1 MQVRYDTTADLLYL
15 RLDDTRQEV
24 VNRRVDEDIVLDI
37 GKGGKIV
44 GIEILDASKR
54 VRMDRLLPVE
64 YPVEKSRRTPL
75 AVRDKPKQGYRTC
88 QKGGS
93 K

>member
-1 MQVRYDTTADLLYL
+1 MQVRYDTTTDLLYL

-37 GKGGKIV
+37 GKGGRIV

-64 YPVEKSRRTPL
+64 YPVADEPATRL
-75 AVRDKPKQGYRTC
+75 AVRENSRREYRTRR
-88 QKGGS
+88 QGGS
-93 K
+93 R

>member
-1 MQVRYDTTADLLYL
+1 MQVRYDTTTDLLYL

-24 VNRRVDEDIVLDI
+24 INRRVDEDIVLDI
-37 GKGGKIV
+37 GKGGRIV

-64 YPVEKSRRTPL
+64 YPVADEPATRL
-75 AVRDKPKQGYRTC
+75 AVRENSRREYRTRR
-88 QKGGS
+88 QGGS
-93 K
+93 R

>member
-24 VNRRVDEDIVLDI
+24 INRRVDEDIVLDI

-64 YPVEKSRRTPL
+64 YPAGGKAVAHL
-75 AVRDKPKQGYRTC
+75 AVRDKPKQGYRTR
-88 QKGGS
+88 QKRDS
-93 K
+93 R